1 MDQLVASGKVSRG
14 AMGVELHVDLK
25 HDKAQALGLDRPRGA
40 WVLTVIQPSPAAEA
54 GIKDGDVILKFN
66 GVDVTDLNHL
76 KNLVSMTPIGNSAD
90 VVLWREKQELKARVR
105 IADQDSMAQPAS
117 TPPERL
123 SSNGLLRRSPR
134 PPAPPGPETTKAATK
149 ALGVELLTLDPSS
162 ARRLGFADTL
172 RGVAVTHID
181 VSSPLSGYCKPYDVI
196 QMIDGQAI
204 WTSEDAVRA
213 LARFSSQ
220 QRLELGLQRPGN
232 GTVEWR
238 TLRIP
243 R

>member
-1 MDQLVASGKVSRG
+1 
-14 AMGVELHVDLK
+14 
-25 HDKAQALGLDRPRGA
+25 
-40 WVLTVIQPSPAAEA
+40 VIQPSPAAEA
-54 GIKDGDVILKFN
+54 GIHDGDVILKFN

-90 VVLWREKQELKARVR
+90 VVLWRDKHELKARVR
-105 IADQDSMAQPAS
+105 IADQDSMAQPAA

-123 SSNGLLRRSPR
+123 SASGLLRRSPR
-134 PPAPPGPETTKAATK
+134 PPAPPGPETTKTANK
-149 ALGVELLTLDPSS
+149 ALGVELLTLDASS
-162 ARRLGFADTL
+162 ARGLGLAETL
-172 RGVAVTHID
+172 RGVAVLRID
-181 VSSPLSGYCKPYDVI
+181 ASSPLSGYCKANDVI

-204 WTSEDAVRA
+204 WTAEDAARA

-220 QRLELGLQRPGN
+220 HRLELGLQRPAN
-232 GTVEWR
+232 GMVEWR